1 MIANPGF
8 RGLAAFTSGGFRSGD
23 SGVKPDVTA
32 PGVSVMSTGIGQG
45 TGGVRM
51 SGTSMAAPH
60 TAGVAALV
68 VEANPGWSPA
78 DVKAAIVN
86 TASAEPSLVVP
97 GSTNQRLAGAG
108 VVQPRRAVDALV
120 RATGPTG
127 SPTLSFG
134 YEQLSGA
141 YSETLELTLMNESG
155 TDQQYSLGAAFNG
168 SALGSALVI
177 SPDTVTVGAL
187 STATV
192 DVTLSLSAGAVGAL
206 PGASQAAGALVSARG
221 VVTAT
226 PATAGPGIYALRVPF
241 ALVPRGLS
249 DVVAGPPSR
258 FGPGDP
264 ATQVRTIEL
273 ANAGIHAGAAD
284 VYGWG
289 LSDPADHG
297 GSMDVRAVGVQTL
310 PGEVAGLGADDRL
323 LVFAVNTYGRWSN
336 ASTNEYDI
344 PIDVGRDGTVD
355 FVVVGVDLG
364 AVLAG
369 AFDGRFG
376 SFVFTADGQVVD
388 AFFADAPMNGSTVLL
403 PAAASSLGLASGSS
417 RFSYQATAFSLEGD
431 GVDPVGGVGK
441 FDSHQPALSQ
451 GDFIALAPGGT
462 ATLTQVVNVPLHN
475 TSPSLGWLV
484 VTQDDANGAAQ
495 ADEIPIGKFRKP

>member
-1 MIANPGF
+1 M
-8 RGLAAFTSGGFRSGD
+8 
-23 SGVKPDVTA
+23 
-32 PGVSVMSTGIGQG
+32 
-45 TGGVRM
+45 
-51 SGTSMAAPH
+51 
-60 TAGVAALV
+60 
-68 VEANPGWSPA
+68 
-78 DVKAAIVN
+78 
-86 TASAEPSLVVP
+86 
-97 GSTNQRLAGAG
+97 
-108 VVQPRRAVDALV
+108 
-120 RATGPTG
+120 
-127 SPTLSFG
+127 
-134 YEQLSGA
+134 
-141 YSETLELTLMNESG
+141 
-155 TDQQYSLGAAFNG
+155 
-168 SALGSALVI
+168 
-177 SPDTVTVGAL
+177 
-187 STATV
+187 
-192 DVTLSLSAGAVGAL
+192 TLSLSAAAVAAL

-258 FGPGDP
+258 FRPGDP
-264 ATQVRTIEL
+264 ATQVRTVEL

-310 PGEVAGLGADDRL
+310 PGEVAGLPADDRL
-323 LVFAVNTYGRWSN
+323 LVFAVNTYGQWSN

-376 SFVFTADGQVVD
+376 SFVISADGQVVD

-403 PAAASSLGLASGSS
+403 PAAASSLGLTSGSS

-431 GVDPVGGVGK
+431 GVDPVGGVSQ

-475 TSPSLGWLV
+475 TSPSLGWLI
-484 VTQDDANGAAQ
+484 VTQDDTNGAAQ
-495 ADEIPIGKFRKP
+495 ADEIPIGRFRKP